1 MLESRRVVPRARSV
15 SPISVFAGGAAHRK
29 LCLLATPVGF
39 ILQHFHSFA
48 LHTHTGAVA

>member
-1 MLESRRVVPRARSV
+1 MLESRRVDPHARSV
-15 SPISVFAGGAAHRK
+15 SLISEFAGGAVHRN

-39 ILQHFHSFA
+39 ILQHFA

>member
-1 MLESRRVVPRARSV
+1 MLESRRADPRARSV
-15 SPISVFAGGAAHRK
+15 FEFAGGAAHRK

-39 ILQHFHSFA
+39 ILQHLHSFT

>member
-1 MLESRRVVPRARSV
+1 MLESRRMDPRARSV
-15 SPISVFAGGAAHRK
+15 SPISEFAGGAVHRN

-39 ILQHFHSFA
+39 ILQHLHSFA

>member
-1 MLESRRVVPRARSV
+1 MLECRRADPRARSV
-15 SPISVFAGGAAHRK
+15 PPISVFAGGAAHRK

-39 ILQHFHSFA
+39 ILHHLHSFA